1 MKYILPFNRFV
12 AVWLGLLLSV
22 QVLAQCPNTY
32 TASFTNASCKGVKDG
47 TITVVVADGVTP
59 FYFLAWVFKGGV
71 LTPVMGAKQK
81 VEPDGRTVTFS
92 ELGGLPPG
100 SSYMISISQEE
111 CEESFTFPINLRE
124 PSELTLTMT
133 AKTDVTGCYGDKT
146 GSFTVASG
154 GGNGSNGLHL
164 YSFENGAYEA
174 TKTFSNLAAGTYNV
188 KVKDTKGCITET
200 NVTIAQP
207 TQLTLSLAGQTN
219 PLCAGSATGSI
230 AVTAAGGTPGYQYAL
245 NGGTATATAT
255 FSNLPAGAYTIEVTD
270 AKGCKATLPAVTLAN
285 PPALT
290 AAVNTKADASC
301 NGVTDGSATVDVSGG
316 TAPYTFGWNTTPAQ
330 NTATAT
336 NLGAGTYTVTVT
348 DANACTRTANVTIG
362 QPASVAPPTVTNAA
376 ICVGIPLPTLTA
388 TGASGA
394 EIRWYDENGVGISDK
409 STFKPTTDQVDNKAA
424 GTHTFYVTQKVGGC
438 ESPRTAVTLT
448 IHAFPNAPV
457 VSSPAPIC
465 AGQDIPV
472 LSATGTGTIRWQ
484 DNAATVLGT
493 GSTFTPNIDKSVA
506 GTYTFYVT
514 QTRNDC
520 ESSSTAVTITIH
532 PAPAKPAITGTLS
545 FCQGGQT
552 ELTSSAT
559 SDNQWLLN
567 GNPIP
572 GATDQTLTVNAAGT
586 YSVRVANADGCTATA
601 DPVTVSQTATPAA
614 PGVVDVVYCQEATA
628 GDLSASGTDLR
639 WYSTATGGT
648 GSDTAPQVF

>member
-1 MKYILPFNRFV
+1 MRYILPFNRFV

-22 QVLAQCPNTY
+22 QVLAQCPNNY
-32 TASFTNASCKGVKDG
+32 DASFTNASCKGVKDG

-81 VEPDGRTVTFS
+81 VAPDGRTVTFS

-100 SSYMISISQEE
+100 SSYMISISQEA

-124 PSELTLTMT
+124 PSELTLTVA
-133 AKTDVTGCYGDKT
+133 AKTDMTGCYGDKT
-146 GSFTVASG
+146 GSFTVASS
-154 GGNGSNGLHL
+154 GGNGGNGLHL
-164 YSFENGAYEA
+164 YSFENGEYEA

-207 TQLTLSLAGQTN
+207 AQLTLSLVGQTN

-245 NGGTATATAT
+245 NGGAPTATAT
-255 FSNLPAGAYTIEVTD
+255 FSNLPAGAYTIEVID
-270 AKGCKATLPAVTLAN
+270 SKGCKATLPAVTLAN

-290 AAVNTKADASC
+290 AAVNTKTDASC

-316 TAPYTFGWNTTPAQ
+316 TAPYTFSWNTTPAQ

-362 QPASVAPPTVTNAA
+362 QPASVAPPAVTNAA
-376 ICVGIPLPTLTA
+376 ICVGITVPNLSA
-388 TGASGA
+388 TGTG
-394 EIRWYDENGVGISDK
+394 IKWYNENGDEIATGNA
-409 STFKPTTDQVDNKAA
+409 FKPTADQVNNKVA
-424 GTHTFYVTQKVGGC
+424 GRYTFYATQTVGSC
-438 ESPRTAVTLT
+438 ESPKTAITLT

-457 VSSPAPIC
+457 ASSPAPIC
-465 AGQDIPV
+465 AGQDIPT
-472 LSATGTGTIRWQ
+472 LSATGTGIIRWQ

-493 GSTFTPNIDKSVA
+493 GSPFTPTSAMIDNSVA

-514 QTRNDC
+514 QIQNNC
-520 ESSSTAVTITIH
+520 ESSATAVTITIH
-532 PAPAKPAITGTLS
+532 PAPVKPAITGTLS
-545 FCQGGQT
+545 FCQGGNT
-552 ELTSSAT
+552 VLTSSDAGRQPVAAERQPD
-559 SDNQWLLN
+559 SRGDES
-567 GNPIP
+567 NPRREC
-572 GATDQTLTVNAAGT
+572 GRYVLRAGHQ
-586 YSVRVANADGCTATA
+586 R
-601 DPVTVSQTATPAA
+601 Q
-614 PGVVDVVYCQEATA
+614 
-628 GDLSASGTDLR
+628 
-639 WYSTATGGT
+639 
-648 GSDTAPQVF
+648 